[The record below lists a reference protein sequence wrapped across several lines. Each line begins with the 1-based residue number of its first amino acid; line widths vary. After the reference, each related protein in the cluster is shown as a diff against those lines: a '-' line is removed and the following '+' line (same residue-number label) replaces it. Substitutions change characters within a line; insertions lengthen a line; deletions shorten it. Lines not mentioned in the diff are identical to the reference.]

1 MVTQQM
7 KDWIEA
13 KAATFDFAASM
24 KQALKRY
31 GSLTPNQ
38 EAAIERCMARD
49 AARNKPAVAVQTD
62 LLLEAFEKAAAAGTK
77 RPVMRFEAFKAS
89 LAPAT
94 GKNPGAVYI
103 KSPEGE
109 YLGKIA
115 GGQFKRVAACDDVTE
130 QAVVQTM
137 QDPLA
142 AAVAYGKRTGA
153 CSICART
160 LSDPVSVS
168 SGIGPICA
176 EKFGLMRKPAGP
188 DLFNVAA

>member
-1 MVTQQM
+1 MNQM
-7 KDWIEA
+7 
-13 KAATFDFAASM
+13 
-24 KQALKRY
+24 
-31 GSLTPNQ
+31 
-38 EAAIERCMARD
+38 AAIERCMARD
-49 AARNKPAVAVQTD
+49 VAASKPAVAVQTD

-77 RPVMRFEAFKAS
+77 RPVMRFEQFKAS

-94 GKNPGAVYI
+94 GRNPGAVYI

-130 QAVVQTM
+130 QAVVETM

-153 CSICART
+153 CSICGRT
-160 LSDPVSVS
+160 LTDKISVAK
-168 SGIGPICA
+168 GIGPICA
-176 EKFGLMRKPAGP
+176 EKFGLDAEGSPP
-188 DLFNVAA
+188 ENDLLLWGANEQARSAMPCML

>member
-1 MVTQQM
+1 MNQAM
-7 KDWIEA
+7 RDWIEA
-13 KAATFDFAASM
+13 KAPTFDFAMSM
-24 KQALKRY
+24 KNALRRY
-31 GSLTPNQ
+31 GTLTVKQ
-38 EAAIERCMARD
+38 AAAVERCMARD
-49 AARNKPAVAVQTD
+49 AAAQRPAVAVQTD

-89 LAPAT
+89 LASAT
-94 GKNPGAVYI
+94 GRNPGAVYI

-130 QAVVQTM
+130 QAVVATM

-153 CSICART
+153 CSICGRT

-176 EKFGLMRKPAGP
+176 AKFGLMRAPLDQTQ
-188 DLFNVAA
+188 DLFAA